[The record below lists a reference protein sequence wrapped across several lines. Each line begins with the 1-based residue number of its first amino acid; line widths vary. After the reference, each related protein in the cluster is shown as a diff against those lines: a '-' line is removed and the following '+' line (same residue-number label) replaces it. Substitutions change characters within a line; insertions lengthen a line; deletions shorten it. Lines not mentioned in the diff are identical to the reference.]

1 MNLSLLDYLVNQSI
15 KSIKF
20 FLLTLFPDE
29 WTLGGRMRG
38 ILEGEQGVTVITMY
52 YFYSLSQSKF
62 NKMYNKKKS
71 NHS

>member
-29 WTLGGRMRG
+29 QTLGGRMRG
-38 ILEGEQGVTVITMY
+38 ILEREQGVTVISMY
-52 YFYSLSQSKF
+52 YFYSLSKSKF
-62 NKMYNKKKS
+62 NKMYNKKRS
-71 NHS
+71 YP